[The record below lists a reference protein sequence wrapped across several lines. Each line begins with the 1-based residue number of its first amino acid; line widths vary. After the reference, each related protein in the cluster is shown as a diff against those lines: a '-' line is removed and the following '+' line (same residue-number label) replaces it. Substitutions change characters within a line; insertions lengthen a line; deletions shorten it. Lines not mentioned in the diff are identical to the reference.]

1 LDFDDSSML
10 RRPANLTPSDFPV
23 PHCTPVPDFSAI
35 EPLIAL
41 CAGGR
46 LYEVETW
53 IAEGRPIQCI
63 PPTDRK
69 LQRRQTPLLIAVSK
83 GFHSLA
89 ALLLANGYNPNGDH
103 YECLSPAVRARDHGM
118 IDLLLHFGADPSS
131 FDFADALETYDRPL
145 MDRFIE
151 AGVDPCADNAVA
163 GALRHKARPLLGF
176 VKTYRDRFPALQ
188 RQIDIAL
195 HVFVREP
202 DEKGVALMLW
212 LGADPYAITP
222 ESAYTCDETNVTHE
236 CAMVAALWSRQPVII
251 DQLLRKPIPPDRVG
265 DLFRSASY
273 HCCPKLI
280 QQLLAAGADPN
291 LTEEEGDPVL
301 ESFITTLTWR
311 WHSDEA
317 DRDQRGLEALELV
330 LAAGA
335 KWNPSTSQ
343 LRSLRRRLLD
353 GQPATV
359 SKLIGLLEKY
369 GTITADQLHELTR
382 TPAIKR
388 LLNGYAKPVR
398 NYFGSY
404 VAPVQADPVSV
415 TPAPK
420 RGYWKRHWSQR

>member
-1 LDFDDSSML
+1 MF
-10 RRPANLTPSDFPV
+10 RRPADLTPSDFPV

-35 EPLIAL
+35 EPLIVL

-63 PPTDRK
+63 SPADRK
-69 LQRRQTPLLIAVSK
+69 LQRRQTPLQIAVSK

-89 ALLLANGYNPNGDH
+89 ALLLANGYNTNGDH

-118 IDLLLHFGADPSS
+118 IDLLLRSGADPSS

-145 MDRFIE
+145 MDRFID

-163 GALRHKARPLLGF
+163 RALRHKGRPLLGF
-176 VKTYRDRFPALQ
+176 VKTYRDRFPGLQ

-195 HVFVREP
+195 HVFVRES

-212 LGADPYAITP
+212 LGANPYAITP
-222 ESAYTCDETNVTHE
+222 ESAYSCDVANVSHE
-236 CAMVAALWSRQPVII
+236 CALIAALWSNKPAIV
-251 DQLLRKPIPPDRVG
+251 DQLLRKPIPPDRVE
-265 DLFRSASY
+265 DLFRNASY

-280 QQLLAAGADPN
+280 KQLLAAGADPN
-291 LTEEEGDPVL
+291 LTEEGGPVL

-317 DRDQRGLEALELV
+317 DRDQRGLESLELV

-335 KWNPSTSQ
+335 KWNPSSSQ
-343 LRSLRRRLLD
+343 VSSLRRRLLD

-369 GTITADQLHELTR
+369 GTISAEQLHELTR

-404 VAPVQADPVSV
+404 VAPVQVDPVSV